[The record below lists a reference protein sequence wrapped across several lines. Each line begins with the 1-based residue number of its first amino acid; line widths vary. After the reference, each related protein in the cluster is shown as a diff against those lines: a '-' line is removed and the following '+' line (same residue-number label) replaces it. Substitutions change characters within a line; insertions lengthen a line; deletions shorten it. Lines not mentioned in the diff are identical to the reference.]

1 MVSVGFVGVF
11 AVILVFLDGLVFVEV
26 VVVDTLVFAA
36 V

>member
-1 MVSVGFVGVF
+1 MVPVGFVGVF

-26 VVVDTLVFAA
+26 VVVDALVFAA

>member
-1 MVSVGFVGVF
+1 MVSVGLVGIF

-26 VVVDTLVFAA
+26 VVVDALVVAA